1 MKQEFFAFIESPDT
15 ERYTQIRKLV
25 LAFPGYD
32 PYSEDLYDLIDLLD
46 AGKFVEVQQGVS
58 QGMPNLLLSPRAHM
72 LAAFAAEQTGDDK
85 AAEVEKFIAQAC
97 VKGILST
104 GEGTYENPYRVVRT
118 SDEYD
123 VLQYLEQEVV
133 KQSLQHTEHQHL
145 DVILT
150 KQGREVVFDITDA
163 YETLT
168 VSLDKPE
175 QRA

>member
-1 MKQEFFAFIESPDT
+1 MKQEFFEFIESP
-15 ERYTQIRKLV
+15 EAENYEAIRKLV

-32 PYSEDLYDLIDLLD
+32 PYSQDLYDLSDLLD

-58 QGMPNLLLSPRAHM
+58 RGMPNLLLSPRAHM
-72 LAAFAAEQTGDDK
+72 LAAFAAEQTGDEKVAD
-85 AAEVEKFIAQAC
+85 VEKYIAQAC

-104 GEGTYENPYRVVRT
+104 GAGTYENPYRVVRT

-123 VLQYLEQEVV
+123 VLQYLEQEVE
-133 KQSLQHTEHQHL
+133 KQSLQSAEQKHL

-168 VSLDKPE
+168 VGLDE
-175 QRA
+175 QEG